1 MFAAIS
7 IMTTNYAIYVVVGIG
22 LTIWVARTLRIR
34 GRVFLDKGC
43 KGNADLADSLSH
55 LFSVGFY
62 LLHVGFVLLALKLGG
77 KVADTTG
84 SIELLSTK
92 IGLVLVVLGLS
103 HFLHIAIY
111 ARIHGKP
118 RVPHLPSGNYAV
130 AAEVTES

>member
-1 MFAAIS
+1 MFAAVS
-7 IMTTNYAIYVVVGIG
+7 IMPATYVTYVLVGIG
-22 LTIWVARTLRIR
+22 LTIWVAHTLRIR

-43 KGNADLADSLSH
+43 MGNTELGDSLSH

-62 LLHVGFVLLALKLGG
+62 LLHIGFLLLALKLGG

-84 SIELLSTK
+84 AIELLSTK
-92 IGLVLVVLGLS
+92 IGLVLFVLGLS

-118 RVPHLPSGNYAV
+118 RLPHPPAHNHAV
-130 AAEVTES
+130 TAEVVES